1 QTCGLVLLLP
11 HGYEG
16 QGPDHSSARLERFL
30 QLAADG
36 NICVTNPTTAA
47 QLFHLLRR
55 QVHWS
60 IKKPLIVLTPK
71 KYLRGREAYSSAG
84 EFSGG
89 HFREVLDD
97 SGLPDGAVARRF
109 ILATGKM
116 ALDLMVERDKRGIED
131 IAIVRVE
138 QLYPWPEDQI
148 VDLLASYEN
157 AGEVFWV
164 QEEPENMGAWSFVH
178 SRLHRLLRDDY
189 VLSHVSRSPSGS
201 PATGSYSLH
210 QLEHED
216 LMDRAFAASAG
227 GSAGD

>member
-1 QTCGLVLLLP
+1 LLP

-60 IKKPLIVLTPK
+60 TKKPLIVLTPK
-71 KYLRGREAYSSAG
+71 KYLRGREAYSGAA
-84 EFSGG
+84 EFTSG

-97 SGLPDGAVARRF
+97 SGLPDRAPERRRETVRRV

-116 ALDLMVERDKRGIED
+116 ALDLMVERNKRGIED

-138 QLYPWPEDQI
+138 QLYPWPEEQI
-148 VDLLASYEN
+148 VDLLASYEQ
-157 AGEVFWV
+157 AGEVYWV
-164 QEEPENMGAWSFVH
+164 QEEPETMGAWSFVH
-178 SRLHRLLRDDY
+178 SKLHRLLRDDY

-201 PATGSYSLH
+201 PATGSISLH

-216 LMDRAFAASAG
+216 LLDRAFADAG
-227 GSAGD
+227 SSI